1 MRRLLFAGAILAT
14 GIVVG
19 CESKTPTGP
28 GTVTTEVTTTT
39 TSTTTTSIAPP
50 PPPSTTPPVTTT
62 LPTNISRRY
71 VGASQSPNV
80 PNDLSLFFQLLSAV
94 QPGMSPLAVN
104 GSMASYQVS
113 GVYRTAN
120 GTGGLVRGSLNGQI
134 DGGDFS
140 GTITYDAVGC
150 TAEREY
156 TGTITAAFVT
166 FTGGRGLRDC
176 KDSPLAWNVLTLS
189 RGDAVP
195 PTTTVPTTVP
205 QPCGYGL
212 NPTSAVIPAGGAT
225 GAVDVLT
232 GSGCGWGAQSFVP
245 WVRISPTSGASGP
258 GRAQYIVDPN
268 PGAPRAATLVIAG
281 QAFLISQN

>member
-14 GIVVG
+14 GIVLG

-28 GTVTTEVTTTT
+28 GTVTTQVTTTT
-39 TSTTTTSIAPP
+39 TSPTTTTTPTTTSIPNPP
-50 PPPSTTPPVTTT
+50 PPTTT
-62 LPTNISRRY
+62 LPTNIGRRY
-71 VGASQSPNV
+71 VGASQAPTV
-80 PNDLSLFFQLLSAV
+80 PNDLTIFLQLLSPV
-94 QPGMSPLAVN
+94 QPGMMSLVVN
-104 GSMASYQVS
+104 GPMASYQVN

-120 GTGGLVRGSLNGQI
+120 GTGGLVKGSLNGQI
-134 DGGDFS
+134 DSGDFS

-156 TGTITAAFVT
+156 SGTITSAFVT
-166 FTGGRGLRDC
+166 FTGGRTLRDC
-176 KDSPLAWNVLTLS
+176 KDSPLAWNVLTLT

-195 PTTTVPTTVP
+195 PTTSVPTTVP

-225 GAVDVLT
+225 GAVDILT

-245 WVRISPTSGASGP
+245 WVRITPTSGASGP

-268 PGAPRAATLVIAG
+268 PGGPRSATLVIAG